1 MAGARSHGSLSRVTF
16 CHVQKSRDCHNISD
30 GSFSQ
35 INSRIYIVFHVY
47 SQNNDSKKLFD
58 VTKIFCMQICCWL
71 EMWTLW
77 RCVSNWRGLHHPNM
91 PKDWL
96 CGWLHGRRSSP
107 LGDGSQGCSPGGS
120 QLCPGTQNRFSLCY
134 EAPRIDVGRAG
145 RASAHLQS
153 ALSWAHQDHLQPGAM
168 PGVARRQHSLQPG
181 PGTPAS
187 SSGSGQ
193 PEEWGKEKKMSL
205 A

>member
-1 MAGARSHGSLSRVTF
+1 MYSHKKDNSMS
-16 CHVQKSRDCHNISD
+16 QKYFVCK
-30 GSFSQ
+30 F
-35 INSRIYIVFHVY
+35 F
-47 SQNNDSKKLFD
+47 
-58 VTKIFCMQICCWL
+58 CWL

-120 QLCPGTQNRFSLCY
+120 QLCPGTQDRFSLFY

-153 ALSWAHQDHLQPGAM
+153 GLRLSSPGPSPARGHAWCSVLPGDSSHCSQARAHQGQA
-168 PGVARRQHSLQPG
+168 Q
-181 PGTPAS
+181 
-187 SSGSGQ
+187 GSGQ
-193 PEEWGKEKKMSL
+193 WESGDKAREIKDQGVINLDTRWWLIRTSMGWRNQLTLCTGTEL
-205 A
+205 TL

>member
-1 MAGARSHGSLSRVTF
+1 MS
-16 CHVQKSRDCHNISD
+16 QKYFVCK
-30 GSFSQ
+30 F
-35 INSRIYIVFHVY
+35 F
-47 SQNNDSKKLFD
+47 
-58 VTKIFCMQICCWL
+58 CWL

-120 QLCPGTQNRFSLCY
+120 QLCPGTQDRFSLFY

-153 ALSWAHQDHLQPGAM
+153 GLRLSSPGPSPARGHAWCSVLPGDSSHCSQARAHQGQA
-168 PGVARRQHSLQPG
+168 Q
-181 PGTPAS
+181 
-187 SSGSGQ
+187 GSGQ
-193 PEEWGKEKKMSL
+193 WGSGDKAREIKVSLTWTQDDDLSGRAWDGEISLHCVQAQNWHCRLKMMLGRSKMC
-205 A
+205 AANI